1 MAHNQDAL
9 RIRSRLTCNSQLI
22 GTGKREWGGGWGVGK
37 EGQGD
42 VGCVTIN
49 LPDPPT

>member
-1 MAHNQDAL
+1 MGWARGGD
-9 RIRSRLTCNSQLI
+9 
-22 GTGKREWGGGWGVGK
+22 GVGKEGGDGVGK

-49 LPDPPT
+49 EISSP